1 LSGYD
6 AVHVAGGQGATYD
19 LYPNEVVG
27 QALERFWEAGKI
39 VGAICHGAISLGNVP
54 GLASG
59 RHVTGYSLE
68 ADRQL
73 EDFFGPA
80 FLLPHY
86 PQVVLEETGT
96 HYSSRGVRRRQPGR
110 TARDPELAAALPVH
124 GRRGHGAVPPSR
136 LDRAGEVGRHAGCPF
151 R

>member
-1 LSGYD
+1 MKVLFIITSHKTGAWLSEITHPYWPLTERGVEVD
-6 AVHVAGGQGATYD
+6 FASPDGGA
-19 LYPNEVVG
+19 
-27 QALERFWEAGKI
+27 

-59 RHVTGYSLE
+59 LHVTGYSLE

-86 PQVVLEETGT
+86 PQVVLEQTGT
-96 HYSSRGVRRRQPGR
+96 HYSSQGPADPWVVTDGR
-110 TARDPELAAALPVH
+110 LVTGQNQQSASEYALVLYHALTGSAPVAH
-124 GRRGHGAVPPSR
+124 N
-136 LDRAGEVGRHAGCPF
+136 
-151 R
+151 